1 MSNSL
6 AGDKPQFGKLRSA
19 LWPIHASELKKFIP
33 LALMMLLILF
43 IYATLR
49 SLKDSLVVPTL
60 GAEAIPFL
68 KFFVVLPSAIL
79 FFFIYTKLVNIM
91 KREHIFYL
99 IVGFFITFFVLFG
112 FVFYPLK
119 DVVHPDASTIARWM
133 EILPANFH
141 GFLLLVKAWS
151 FSVFY
156 VLAEMWGVLMISLM
170 FWQFAN
176 QITRTKEA
184 KRFYAFFG
192 IIAQLSLIMSGSMTK
207 IVVNSEYLR
216 NLNVDP
222 YLYPLYATIIGI
234 TIAGGLIGFTYF
246 WMNRYVLTDP
256 KYYDE
261 AEQSNKPKK
270 KKAKL
275 SIADS
280 MKYLFSSK
288 YLGYI
293 AILVVAYGLT
303 MGLIEIVWKNMLRI
317 EYPSREAYL
326 GFMSDFQIWFGV
338 FSLICAFS
346 FKGIV
351 RRFGWF
357 TGAMVTPIMMLVT
370 FIIFF
375 VFVFF
380 KDSSALTSTLAYVG
394 ATPIFAAVIIGA
406 VQNILSKGTKYS
418 LFDPTKEMAYI
429 PLDEELKV
437 KGKAAVD
444 VVGNRFGKG
453 SSGLIGSGLM
463 IILAGNI
470 AMITPYVAA
479 IVGVFIIAWLFAV
492 KGLNKLYH
500 NLVHEEADAEPV

>member
-1 MSNSL
+1 MSDSKVDNQ
-6 AGDKPQFGKLRSA
+6 PQFGKLRAA
-19 LWPIHASELKKFIP
+19 LWPIHGSELKKFIP

-68 KFFVVLPSAIL
+68 KFFVVLPMAIV
-79 FFFIYTKLVNIM
+79 FFVIYTKLVNVM
-91 KREHIFYL
+91 KKEHIFYL
-99 IVGFFITFFVLFG
+99 IVGFFITFFVFFG
-112 FVFYPLK
+112 FVFYPYR
-119 DVVHPDASTIARWM
+119 DIFHPDAITVVHWM
-133 EILPANFH
+133 EILPQNFH
-141 GFLLLVKAWS
+141 GFLLIVKAWS

-176 QITRTKEA
+176 QITRTREA

-192 IIAQLSLIMSGSMTK
+192 IIAQISLILSGFMTK
-207 IVVNSEYLR
+207 TVVTSDYLSR
-216 NLNVDP
+216 LNEDP
-222 YLYPLYATIIGI
+222 YLYPLYLTILGVVV
-234 TIAGGLIGFTYF
+234 AGMLIGFIYF
-246 WMNRYVLTDP
+246 WMNKYVLTDP

-261 AEQSNKPKK
+261 AEVADKPKK
-270 KKAKL
+270 KKVKL
-275 SIADS
+275 SMKDS
-280 MKYLFSSK
+280 LNYLFHSK

-293 AILVVAYGLT
+293 AILVISYGLT
-303 MGLIEIVWKNMLRI
+303 MGLIEVVWKNMLRI
-317 EYPSREAYL
+317 QYPSREAYL
-326 GFMSDFQIWFGV
+326 GFMSDFQMWFGLT
-338 FSLICAFS
+338 SLIAAFS

-351 RRFGWF
+351 RKFGWLI
-357 TGAMVTPIMMLVT
+357 GAMVTPIMMLVT
-370 FIIFF
+370 SVIFF
-375 VFVFF
+375 IFIFF
-380 KDSSALTSTLAYVG
+380 KDASALTGSLAYLS
-394 ATPIFAAVIIGA
+394 ATPVFAAVIIGA
-406 VQNILSKGTKYS
+406 IQNILSKGTKYS

-429 PLDEELKV
+429 PLNEELKV

-492 KGLNKLYH
+492 RRLNKLYH
-500 NLVHEEADAEPV
+500 NLVHEEADGEA